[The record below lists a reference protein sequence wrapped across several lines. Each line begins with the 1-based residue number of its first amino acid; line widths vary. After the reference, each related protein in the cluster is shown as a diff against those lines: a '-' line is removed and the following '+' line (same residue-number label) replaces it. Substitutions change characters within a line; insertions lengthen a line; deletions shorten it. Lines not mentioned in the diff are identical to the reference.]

1 MIVCGDLFQLSLVN
15 SLAVYYQINDI
26 YRYPNDDSRA
36 GLKAMLRDDLS
47 EKIVGFRLKEL
58 MLHLKSQRNLLSLSE
73 QSFP

>member
-1 MIVCGDLFQLSLVN
+1 MIFIDDK
-15 SLAVYYQINDI
+15 Y
-26 YRYPNDDSRA
+26 DDSRA

-73 QSFP
+73 QSFH